1 VLTAI
6 STPIGITVKP
16 LVPIDITAADTVVC
30 NNEAV
35 NIELSA
41 TGGFVNYFWDVTG
54 ETTSTITAIN
64 TGIFTVTGTSE
75 DGCSS
80 TSSIQIINNQQFEL
94 NLSSPVFF
102 DDYNVSAQ
110 GANDGSIDLT
120 VFDGSG
126 NFTYDWSN
134 GGTTSDLS
142 GLAGGVYTV
151 NVTDEQG
158 CTVTDS
164 ITLKEPEAIKLPN
177 GFTPNGDG
185 FNDSYVI
192 KGIQGYPGNKVN
204 IFNRWGN
211 LVYSTQDYQNNWGGV
226 SNDGNLL
233 PDGTYF
239 IVVDLNK
246 EGTENVKNYIDLRR
260 N

>member
-1 VLTAI
+1 M
-6 STPIGITVKP
+6 
-16 LVPIDITAADTVVC
+16 
-30 NNEAV
+30 
-35 NIELSA
+35 
-41 TGGFVNYFWDVTG
+41 
-54 ETTSTITAIN
+54 
-64 TGIFTVTGTSE
+64 
-75 DGCSS
+75 
-80 TSSIQIINNQQFEL
+80 
-94 NLSSPVFF
+94 
-102 DDYNVSAQ
+102 
-110 GANDGSIDLT
+110 
-120 VFDGSG
+120 FDGSG

-134 GGTTSDLS
+134 GGTTADLS

-164 ITLKEPEAIKLPN
+164 ITLREPEAIKLPN

-185 FNDSYVI
+185 FNDFYVI

-211 LVYSTQDYQNNWGGV
+211 LVFSTQDYQNNWSGV

-246 EGTENVKNYIDLRR
+246 EGTDNVKNYIDLRR